1 MRAVK
6 AKEREAFAKHLAEA
20 DGGANCIMT
29 STSCGSTDITSIIG
43 NRKAAFAAELAV
55 TGKEQ
60 GQRVFLKSAKLMWVR
75 VSAHPT
81 LLAPYLLFYVNTYQ
95 SSIHVVVTNNY
106 TYYSTS
112 NSIYMNAHYV
122 NGNLPPSTRF

>member
-1 MRAVK
+1 VLGTCGELVHHEKVFFLKESIIIPQDYYLVHLMRAVK

-60 GQRVFLKSAKLMWVR
+60 GQRVFLKSAKLM
-75 VSAHPT
+75 
-81 LLAPYLLFYVNTYQ
+81 
-95 SSIHVVVTNNY
+95 
-106 TYYSTS
+106 
-112 NSIYMNAHYV
+112 
-122 NGNLPPSTRF
+122 